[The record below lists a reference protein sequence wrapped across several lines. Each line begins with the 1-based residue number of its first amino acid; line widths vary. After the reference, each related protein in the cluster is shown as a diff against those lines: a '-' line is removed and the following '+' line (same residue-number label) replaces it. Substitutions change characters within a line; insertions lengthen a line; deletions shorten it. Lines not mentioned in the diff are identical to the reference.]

1 MSRRITFRIVDG
13 NINNQKAIQPKQ
25 DDLALLLLEAFI
37 ADLEQLDHDGMTVIH
52 VSATKEVRAEQTDS
66 SEAGHQG
73 ARNCEHH
80 PQKTAV
86 KEAAVGDVATLPGKS
101 DQRLV
106 ELVRLVLNRIYILL
120 VKCFLEEL
128 FKKCGGEV
136 GKLFGKLIFW
146 TLVGLFL
153 WWMLGNPLLILLR

>member
-13 NINNQKAIQPKQ
+13 NINDQKAIQPSQ
-25 DDLALLLLEAFI
+25 DDLALLLLEAII
-37 ADLEQLDHDGMTVIH
+37 ADLGRLDHDGMTVIQ
-52 VSATKEVRAEQTDS
+52 VSATKEVIAERTDS
-66 SEAGHQG
+66 SEADHRG
-73 ARNCEHH
+73 ARSCEHH

-136 GKLFGKLIFW
+136 GKLVGKLIFW
-146 TLVGLFL
+146 TFVVLVL
-153 WWMLGNPLLILLR
+153 WWMLGYPLPILMR